1 VPFSHVPVLPAEV
14 LEVLRPGP
22 GETYVDCTAGL
33 GGHASQVASVMNAL
47 PSQPGT
53 AGGAR
58 VVLCDLD
65 AGNLSRASG
74 AVAHAADGKLDVVT
88 LQGNFAQVPWALESR
103 GLAAD
108 MLLADFGFASTQVDD
123 ASRGF
128 SFQREGPLDMR
139 MDPSAKVD
147 AATLVASLSE
157 RELASIFEEFGEE
170 RNARR
175 IAKKLVQERAR
186 GPILTTT
193 HLAELIRGVV
203 GRQASGGIDPATRTF
218 QALRIAV
225 NDEIGS
231 INALMAAVDA
241 EARRVLAGQS
251 GQSGHGRWLRPGAR
265 LAFITFHSLE
275 DRPVKR
281 TLAGLIHAGAEDLT
295 RGVVTASEQEVQ
307 ANPRSRSAKLRA
319 VRLPLPKA
327 NEAGDEAEADEG
339 RPARRA
345 SR

>member
-1 VPFSHVPVLPAEV
+1 VSFSHVPVLPAEV
-14 LEVLRPGP
+14 LAVLRPAP

-33 GGHASQVASVMNAL
+33 GGHASQVASVIK
-47 PSQPGT
+47 
-53 AGGAR
+53 AGPWDAAAGSGAT

-65 AGNLSRASG
+65 AGNLARAGG
-74 AVAHAADGKLDVVT
+74 AVAHAGDGKVNVVP
-88 LQGNFAQVPWALESR
+88 LQGNFAQVPYALESR

-123 ASRGF
+123 AARGF

-157 RELASIFEEFGEE
+157 RELASIIEEFGEE

-241 EARRVLAGQS
+241 EVRRVRA
-251 GQSGHGRWLRPGAR
+251 GHGHWLRPGAR

-281 TLAGLIHAGAEDLT
+281 TLAGLIREGAEDLT
-295 RGVVTASEQEVQ
+295 RGIVTATEQEVRG
-307 ANPRSRSAKLRA
+307 NPRSRSAKLRA
-319 VRLPLPKA
+319 IRVPGPT
-327 NEAGDEAEADEG
+327 AG
-339 RPARRA
+339 
-345 SR
+345 